1 MKEAYER
8 DDTYNTCFDHRIHRD
23 RDMCNGHGMDIRK
36 FAKLDSSKRKEVG
49 DGQHGNDRF
58 MTEREAKDFYTV
70 IRLPEEIEDH
80 SGEYPEGRI
89 IHYDETTREAYI
101 DTTNTHARIVAPTE
115 SGRVQNMS
123 SRTYNTIS
131 WPGPA

>member
-1 MKEAYER
+1 MNEM
-8 DDTYNTCFDHRIHRD
+8 IHITPVSIIAFIVIGICVMAMAWISGSSR
-23 RDMCNGHGMDIRK
+23 
-36 FAKLDSSKRKEVG
+36 KLDRFKAKEVG

-101 DTTNTHARIVAPTE
+101 DTTNT
-115 SGRVQNMS
+115 
-123 SRTYNTIS
+123 
-131 WPGPA
+131 